1 MTMPDAAKPF
11 SVLVPVHLDASPEEV
26 YRAWTDPAELSQ
38 WLVEGGRALISAAAP
53 DGLYFLSMLYE
64 GRHYPHY
71 GRYLR
76 TEPGRLLE
84 FTWVSEGTRGQESEV
99 AVRLTPERGGTRLEL
114 THSGLSDEKSAQ
126 SHEGGWAELLE
137 LLARRLSA
145 RRGAAAPARSS
156 PAASS

>member
-1 MTMPDAAKPF
+1 MKE
-11 SVLVPVHLDASPEEV
+11 SEQLISIRVPAHLDASPAEV
-26 YRAWTDPAELSQ
+26 YRAWTDPAELTH
-38 WLVEGGRALISAAAP
+38 WLVEGGRCVISAVEP
-53 DGLYFLSMLYE
+53 DGLYYLSMLYE

-84 FTWVSEGTRGQESEV
+84 FTWVSEGTRGLESEV

-114 THSGLSDEKSAQ
+114 THSGLQDDKSAR

-137 LLARRLSA
+137 LLARRLGA
-145 RRGAAAPARSS
+145 RGGQVTPTRSS